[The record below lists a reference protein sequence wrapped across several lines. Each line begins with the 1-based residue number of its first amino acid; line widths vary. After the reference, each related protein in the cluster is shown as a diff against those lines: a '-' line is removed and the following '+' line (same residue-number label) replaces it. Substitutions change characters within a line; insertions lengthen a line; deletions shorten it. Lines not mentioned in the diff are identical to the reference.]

1 MVDRLG
7 GLGGSY
13 LRMNDDGKKYSYLTD
28 DATEISRETNQL
40 LEQISTNTSLMKG
53 KRDQYRKDT
62 TTRAQKYQSLKP

>member
-13 LRMNDDGKKYSYLTD
+13 LRMNDDGKKFSYLMD
-28 DATEISRETNQL
+28 ESTEISRETNQL
-40 LEQISTNTSLMKG
+40 LDQISTNMSLMKG

-62 TTRAQKYQSLKP
+62 TARTQKYHFL